1 MSEEKKESGFFG
13 QIKNQIVAGVGV
25 VVTAAGGLLVSNME
39 ALFSPPAPVEEV
51 IVVQDS
57 LQNKPQEII
66 INIPEQKQPVKET
79 IIIKE
84 VPVKKEEKPTEKVY
98 ESW

>member
-1 MSEEKKESGFFG
+1 MSEEQQGGFFS
-13 QIKNQIVAGVGV
+13 QIKNQIIAGIGIII
-25 VVTAAGGLLVSNME
+25 TTAGGLVVSNME

-51 IVVQDS
+51 TVVQDS

-84 VPVKKEEKPTEKVY
+84 VPAKTESKKEKEY

>member
-1 MSEEKKESGFFG
+1 MSEEQQGGFFS
-13 QIKNQIVAGVGV
+13 QIKNQIVAGIGV

-39 ALFSPPAPVEEV
+39 TLFSPPAPVEEV
-51 IVVQDS
+51 VVVQDS

-84 VPVKKEEKPTEKVY
+84 VPAKKEEKPTEKVY
-98 ESW
+98 DSW

>member
-1 MSEEKKESGFFG
+1 MSDEQQGGFFS

-25 VVTAAGGLLVSNME
+25 VVTAAGGLVVSNME
-39 ALFSPPAPVEEV
+39 ALFSPQVEEPQQV
-51 IVVQDS
+51 VVQDTI
-57 LQNKPQEII
+57 QNNQPEII

-84 VPVKKEEKPTEKVY
+84 VPAKTESKKEKEY

>member
-1 MSEEKKESGFFG
+1 MSEEKEPGFFA
-13 QIKNQIVAGVGV
+13 QIKNQIIAGIGIII
-25 VVTAAGGLLVSNME
+25 TTAGGLVVSNME
-39 ALFSPPAPVEEV
+39 ALFSPPVEET
-51 IVVQDS
+51 IIVQDS

-84 VPVKKEEKPTEKVY
+84 VPAKKEEKPTEKVY